1 MRHSTFPLEVKINK
15 IYDFLFTEYVQINSE
30 TNQLT
35 SISFDRESETFSTYE
50 VPQIQVT
57 LQLSCEGEISEEP
70 FSTNV
75 VNTTT
80 RYPQPA
86 DIQTR
91 FIVPGTD
98 DGRWY
103 VLLASDVVHS
113 SRTTVLTIIIEDE
126 NDNAPVFLQPL
137 VPIIGYPDATV
148 AEQIMPAQV
157 VVVLA
162 VDSDAGLNAKIRYS
176 LAMVSEN
183 FQIDAETGI
192 LSPRRDAFKTSEQET
207 IDLIATDRDGASDG
221 HTTTIQLLVKKL
233 EPRHITVI
241 TIEEEE
247 LEAVDLVLS
256 NIYSELG
263 LNLAVLHSAIISL
276 GDSSSTTERN
286 AGNKY
291 LRADGVGG
299 VNALRLFVYSIDTA
313 NEFMN
318 TADVQR

>member
-1 MRHSTFPLEVKINK
+1 M
-15 IYDFLFTEYVQINSE
+15 DFLFTEYVQINSE

-35 SISFDRESETFSTYE
+35 SISFDRESETFSAYE

-57 LQLSCEGEISEEP
+57 LQLSCDGESDEP
-70 FSTNV
+70 FSTNA
-75 VNTTT
+75 VNST
-80 RYPQPA
+80 RYLQPTYS
-86 DIQTR
+86 QSR
-91 FIVPGTD
+91 FIEPGTA

-103 VLLASDVVHS
+103 VLASDIVHS

-126 NDNAPVFLQPL
+126 NDNVPVFLQPL
-137 VPIIGYPDATV
+137 QPIIGYPDPTV
-148 AEQIMPAQV
+148 AEQIMPAEV
-157 VVVLA
+157 AIVLA
-162 VDSDAGLNAKIRYS
+162 VDSDAGLNAKVRYS
-176 LAMVSEN
+176 LATVSEN
-183 FQIDAETGI
+183 FLIDAETGV

-207 IDLIATDRDGASDG
+207 IDLIATDRNGASDG
-221 HTTTIQLLVKKL
+221 HTTTIQLIVKKL

-247 LEAVDLVLS
+247 LEAVDLVLH

-276 GDSSSTTERN
+276 SDSSSTTERH

-291 LRADGVGG
+291 LRADGDGG

-318 TADVQR
+318 TVDVQR